1 MKPKKLVISAFGP
14 YADRMELDFDRLGG
28 GLYLITGD
36 TGAGKTTIF
45 DAITFALYGEASG
58 EIRKGEMFRSKYA
71 KPEVRTF
78 VELTFTYQ
86 GKDYTVKRN
95 PEYLRPKDRG
105 QGMTM
110 EKANAE
116 LIFPDERQPVTKT
129 SEVTKKVTELLGLDQ
144 RQFRQIAMI
153 AQGDFQKLL
162 LTGTADR
169 SEIFRKMFHT
179 EIYQELQKRLREAAK
194 ERWKIYDEKKRSISQ
209 YLDNVVCPEEAEWKK
224 EFDRLKKNKFD
235 GQVMRGMELLARCIE
250 WDDEKLK
257 ALQDEQSTL
266 NEEIEK
272 KNQLLGKIKERQTRQ
287 KEKEQKEKE
296 WETLLPKEEEKKK
309 RSEQAEKEAEICKQL
324 EEQIREEKVCLELLR
339 KVQQEQSAMTQL
351 QKELQAATEA
361 KEQLQTEQERAKKV
375 LEQKKAREERLSDA
389 EVKLARTEQKE
400 AYAAEQ
406 IQQME
411 AYCETIAGAVK
422 EETAN
427 KEEESV
433 LCKKIKET
441 EETAARAAEE
451 AERLAGQDQV
461 CEKLLDEKKNLEQ
474 KIHTLE
480 ETKKQ
485 LERTTAERTQIAAQ
499 VTQLRKEE
507 ENLQADIATTAEH
520 LAERDGAALLQEK
533 YHQKLETLENLLESW
548 EQGRKELEE
557 KQGAYQREIKK
568 RDALRETYQA
578 MESLF
583 LDAQAGILAEKL
595 TEGEPCPVCGA
606 IHHPQP
612 ARRAEHT
619 PDKETLDHKKEELR
633 MQEEA
638 AAGQSEAA
646 GQLQQTGTGKTCTA
660 NGMAVKR
667 TARESERTRTEATF
681 TDAGCFISTGSG
693 REGRA
698 ASEGRRNTEST
709 SDGIC
714 GTGKK
719 TDRTAEKTGKHKK
732 DHCSGT
738 DTAWPGRRN
747 QKSTGRTV
755 GKRNYGGAKNDC
767 FYGEKESCAKKGS
780 GGERGQKLPG

>member
-14 YADRMELDFDRLGG
+14 YADRIELDFDRLGG

-179 EIYQELQKRLREAAK
+179 EIYQEMQKRLREAAK

-209 YLDNVVCPEEAEWKK
+209 YLENVVCPEEAEWKT

-485 LERTTAERTQIAAQ
+485 LERTTAERH
-499 VTQLRKEE
+499 
-507 ENLQADIATTAEH
+507 NC
-520 LAERDGAALLQEK
+520 ER
-533 YHQKLETLENLLESW
+533 
-548 EQGRKELEE
+548 
-557 KQGAYQREIKK
+557 KK
-568 RDALRETYQA
+568 RTY
-578 MESLF
+578 
-583 LDAQAGILAEKL
+583 
-595 TEGEPCPVCGA
+595 
-606 IHHPQP
+606 
-612 ARRAEHT
+612 RRISRQRQNIW
-619 PDKETLDHKKEELR
+619 PKETEPRCCRKNTTRSWKRWKICWKAGSRDAKNWKK
-633 MQEEA
+633 
-638 AAGQSEAA
+638 SKVH
-646 GQLQQTGTGKTCTA
+646 TS
-660 NGMAVKR
+660 VKSK
-667 TARESERTRTEATF
+667 REMLY
-681 TDAGCFISTGSG
+681 
-693 REGRA
+693 
-698 ASEGRRNTEST
+698 
-709 SDGIC
+709 
-714 GTGKK
+714 
-719 TDRTAEKTGKHKK
+719 GKHI
-732 DHCSGT
+732 
-738 DTAWPGRRN
+738 RRWN
-747 QKSTGRTV
+747 LYFWMHRREFWQK
-755 GKRNYGGAKNDC
+755 N
-767 FYGEKESCAKKGS
+767 
-780 GGERGQKLPG
+780 

>member
-287 KEKEQKEKE
+287 REKEQKEKE

-400 AYAAEQ
+400 AYAAGQ

-422 EETAN
+422 EE
-427 KEEESV
+427 
-433 LCKKIKET
+433 I
-441 EETAARAAEE
+441 
-451 AERLAGQDQV
+451 
-461 CEKLLDEKKNLEQ
+461 
-474 KIHTLE
+474 
-480 ETKKQ
+480 
-485 LERTTAERTQIAAQ
+485 
-499 VTQLRKEE
+499 
-507 ENLQADIATTAEH
+507 
-520 LAERDGAALLQEK
+520 
-533 YHQKLETLENLLESW
+533 
-548 EQGRKELEE
+548 
-557 KQGAYQREIKK
+557 
-568 RDALRETYQA
+568 
-578 MESLF
+578 
-583 LDAQAGILAEKL
+583 
-595 TEGEPCPVCGA
+595 
-606 IHHPQP
+606 
-612 ARRAEHT
+612 
-619 PDKETLDHKKEELR
+619 
-633 MQEEA
+633 
-638 AAGQSEAA
+638 
-646 GQLQQTGTGKTCTA
+646 
-660 NGMAVKR
+660 
-667 TARESERTRTEATF
+667 
-681 TDAGCFISTGSG
+681 
-693 REGRA
+693 GRA
-698 ASEGRRNTEST
+698 
-709 SDGIC
+709 
-714 GTGKK
+714 
-719 TDRTAEKTGKHKK
+719 H
-732 DHCSGT
+732 
-738 DTAWPGRRN
+738 
-747 QKSTGRTV
+747 V
-755 GKRNYGGAKNDC
+755 
-767 FYGEKESCAKKGS
+767 
-780 GGERGQKLPG
+780 

>member
-1 MKPKKLVISAFGP
+1 
-14 YADRMELDFDRLGG
+14 
-28 GLYLITGD
+28 
-36 TGAGKTTIF
+36 
-45 DAITFALYGEASG
+45 
-58 EIRKGEMFRSKYA
+58 
-71 KPEVRTF
+71 
-78 VELTFTYQ
+78 
-86 GKDYTVKRN
+86 
-95 PEYLRPKDRG
+95 
-105 QGMTM
+105 
-110 EKANAE
+110 
-116 LIFPDERQPVTKT
+116 
-129 SEVTKKVTELLGLDQ
+129 
-144 RQFRQIAMI
+144 MI

-209 YLDNVVCPEEAEWKK
+209 YLDNVVCPEEAEWKT

-400 AYAAEQ
+400 AYAAGQ

-422 EETAN
+422 EEAAN

-533 YHQKLETLENLLESW
+533 YHQKLEMLENLLESW

-568 RDALRETYQA
+568 RDALRL
-578 MESLF
+578 SL
-583 LDAQAGILAEKL
+583 IHIS
-595 TEGEPCPVCGA
+595 EP
-606 IHHPQP
+606 
-612 ARRAEHT
+612 
-619 PDKETLDHKKEELR
+619 
-633 MQEEA
+633 
-638 AAGQSEAA
+638 
-646 GQLQQTGTGKTCTA
+646 
-660 NGMAVKR
+660 
-667 TARESERTRTEATF
+667 TR
-681 TDAGCFISTGSG
+681 
-693 REGRA
+693 
-698 ASEGRRNTEST
+698 
-709 SDGIC
+709 
-714 GTGKK
+714 
-719 TDRTAEKTGKHKK
+719 
-732 DHCSGT
+732 
-738 DTAWPGRRN
+738 P
-747 QKSTGRTV
+747 
-755 GKRNYGGAKNDC
+755 
-767 FYGEKESCAKKGS
+767 
-780 GGERGQKLPG
+780 

>member
-14 YADRMELDFDRLGG
+14 YADRIELDFDRLGG

-194 ERWKIYDEKKRSISQ
+194 ECWKIYDEKKRSISQ
-209 YLDNVVCPEEAEWKK
+209 YLENVVCPEEAEWKT

-461 CEKLLDEKKNLEQ
+461 CEKLLDEKKNLKQ

-507 ENLQADIATTAEH
+507 ENLQADIAPP
-520 LAERDGAALLQEK
+520 
-533 YHQKLETLENLLESW
+533 
-548 EQGRKELEE
+548 
-557 KQGAYQREIKK
+557 
-568 RDALRETYQA
+568 
-578 MESLF
+578 SLS
-583 LDAQAGILAEKL
+583 IN
-595 TEGEPCPVCGA
+595 T
-606 IHHPQP
+606 
-612 ARRAEHT
+612 RR
-619 PDKETLDHKKEELR
+619 
-633 MQEEA
+633 
-638 AAGQSEAA
+638 
-646 GQLQQTGTGKTCTA
+646 
-660 NGMAVKR
+660 
-667 TARESERTRTEATF
+667 
-681 TDAGCFISTGSG
+681 
-693 REGRA
+693 
-698 ASEGRRNTEST
+698 
-709 SDGIC
+709 
-714 GTGKK
+714 
-719 TDRTAEKTGKHKK
+719 
-732 DHCSGT
+732 
-738 DTAWPGRRN
+738 
-747 QKSTGRTV
+747 
-755 GKRNYGGAKNDC
+755 
-767 FYGEKESCAKKGS
+767 
-780 GGERGQKLPG
+780 